1 MYGYAAPPAGY
12 GYGYDPYGF
21 GPDPYGYGYGAP
33 PMRGGRGGMPACFL
47 MMMRM
52 LTNFGAGFLP
62 RGSAGRGRGTSG
74 RGGRGGTAP
83 RGAKRPGDGAGG
95 PASKREF
102 GGDDFSADV
111 NMSSF

>member
-1 MYGYAAPPAGY
+1 MKYAFQS
-12 GYGYDPYGF
+12 GF
-21 GPDPYGYGYGAP
+21 AS
-33 PMRGGRGGMPACFL
+33 RG
-47 MMMRM
+47 
-52 LTNFGAGFLP
+52 T
-62 RGSAGRGRGTSG
+62 AGRGRSG
-74 RGGRGGTAP
+74 RGSRGATQ